1 METFPKVVGML
12 VQWKIFPVS
21 KLVKYCTSKQ
31 LSLTYEKYKIP
42 KTFYSPIIGIKG
54 MNENTRHKTSNCR
67 SVRFTDHLDTGLR
80 KKCLRKTN
88 AREKDMPEK
97 NAREKECTR
106 KKCPS

>member
-31 LSLTYEKYKIP
+31 LSLTYEKSKIP
-42 KTFYSPIIGIKG
+42 NTFYSPIIGIKG

-67 SVRFTDHLDTGLR
+67 SVRFTDHLGTGLR

>member
-67 SVRFTDHLDTGLR
+67 SVRFTDE
-80 KKCLRKTN
+80 KT
-88 AREKDMPEK
+88 MPK
-97 NAREKECTR
+97 
-106 KKCPS
+106 